1 MANLVERWFREI
13 TDKRIRRGVFPS
25 VNELVDAIMNFI
37 NEHNKNPRP
46 FIWTANAQEII
57 EKVRRA
63 RVSLDKYALA

>member
-57 EKVRRA
+57 EKVRGA